1 MLKYLLPAAAIC
13 ASLLLALAKLPFQA
27 QSASTISYAVAGDGE
42 TIEIHNVA
50 WQYTGTQVPGRPA
63 DERLLLRT
71 TTHQKNF
78 VGDIPEPGAMTL
90 EAWPLGV
97 DPKQKPLYSVKLEA
111 DSAHTLDNC
120 LWVIDRGYVD
130 VPMWSIHRLGDG
142 RHLFDTHVDLVRFTV
157 SRADGNP
164 RYAGL
169 DVPADDTPDA
179 RLKDPHVVAV
189 LIYAAEDRVLR
200 QALITHD
207 KPADARQLRSFADET
222 QQVAF
227 IETPAR
233 RLKIA
238 FSHNYPDAPATVE
251 ASVPLVKDDLDV
263 SHAQLPPGMHIAQF
277 RGQATKPPNANR

>member
-1 MLKYLLPAAAIC
+1 MSATCDPGRMPKKLLPAAAVC
-13 ASLLLALAKLPFQA
+13 AGLLLGLAKIPFQA
-27 QSASTISYAVAGDGE
+27 QSASTISFTIARDGE
-42 TIEIHNVA
+42 TVEIHNVA

-71 TTHQKNF
+71 TTHAKDF
-78 VGDIPEPGAMTL
+78 VGDIPEPGALTL

-97 DPKQKPLYSVKLEA
+97 DPKQKPLYSVKLEGDA
-111 DSAHTLDNC
+111 ARTLDNC

-130 VPMWSIHRLGDG
+130 SPMWSIHRLGDG
-142 RHLFDTHVDLVRFTV
+142 GHLFDTHVELVRFTV

-169 DVPADDTPDA
+169 DVPADDSPDA

-189 LIYAAEDRVLR
+189 LVYAAEDRVLR
-200 QALITHD
+200 EALITHD
-207 KPADARQLRSFADET
+207 KPAEARQMRSLADET
-222 QQVAF
+222 QAVTF

-251 ASVPLVKDDLDV
+251 ASIPLTKDDLDL
-263 SHAQLPPGMHIAQF
+263 SHAQVPAGLHIAAW
-277 RGQATKPPNANR
+277 RR

>member
-1 MLKYLLPAAAIC
+1 MFKKLLPAAAVC
-13 ASLLLALAKLPFQA
+13 AGLLLALAKVPFQA
-27 QSASTISYAVAGDGE
+27 QSASTISYTVQGDGE
-42 TIEIHNVA
+42 TMEIHNVA
-50 WQYTGTQVPGRPA
+50 WQYTSTQVPGRPA

-71 TTHQKNF
+71 TTHAKDF

-130 VPMWSIHRLGDG
+130 APMWSIHRLGDG
-142 RHLFDTHVDLVRFTV
+142 RHLFDTHVELVRFTV

-179 RLKDPHVVAV
+179 RLKEPHVVAV
-189 LIYAAEDRVLR
+189 LVYAAEDRVLR
-200 QALITHD
+200 EALITHD
-207 KPADARQLRSFADET
+207 KPAEARQMRSFADET
-222 QQVAF
+222 QEVAF

-251 ASVPLVKDDLDV
+251 ASIPLSKDDLDI
-263 SHAQLPPGMHIAQF
+263 SHAQVPAGMHIAAW
-277 RGQATKPPNANR
+277 RR

>member
-1 MLKYLLPAAAIC
+1 MLKKLLPTAAVC
-13 ASLLLALAKLPFQA
+13 AGLLLALAKIPFQA
-27 QSASTISYAVAGDGE
+27 QSASTISYAVASDGE
-42 TIEIHNVA
+42 SVEIHNVA

-71 TTHQKNF
+71 TTHAKNF
-78 VGDIPEPGAMTL
+78 VGDIPEPGAVTL

-111 DSAHTLDNC
+111 DAAHTLDNC

-130 VPMWSIHRLGDG
+130 APMWSIHRLGDG

-179 RLKDPHVVAV
+179 RLKEPHVVAV
-189 LIYAAEDRVLR
+189 LVYAAEDRVLR
-200 QALITHD
+200 EALITHD
-207 KPADARQLRSFADET
+207 KPAEARQMRSFADET

-238 FSHNYPDAPATVE
+238 FSHNYPDALAPVE
-251 ASVPLVKDDLDV
+251 ASVPLVKDDLDIP
-263 SHAQLPPGMHIAQF
+263 HAQLPPGLHIAAW
-277 RGQATKPPNANR
+277 RR

>member
-1 MLKYLLPAAAIC
+1 MLKKLLPAAAVC
-13 ASLLLALAKLPFQA
+13 AGLLLALAKIPFQA
-27 QSASTISYAVAGDGE
+27 QSASTISYTVEGDGE
-42 TIEIHNVA
+42 TVVIHNVA

-71 TTHQKNF
+71 TTHEKDF
-78 VGDIPEPGAMTL
+78 VGDIPEPGAVTL

-111 DSAHTLDNC
+111 DAAHTLDNG

-142 RHLFDTHVDLVRFTV
+142 RHLFDTHVELVRFTV
-157 SRADGNP
+157 SRADGTS
-164 RYAGL
+164 RYADL
-169 DVPADDTPDA
+169 DVPADDAPDA
-179 RLKDPHVVAV
+179 RLKEPHVVAV
-189 LIYAAEDRVLR
+189 LVYAAEDRVLR
-200 QALITHD
+200 EVLITHD
-207 KPADARQLRSFADET
+207 KPAEARQMRSFADET

-227 IETPAR
+227 IDTPAR

-251 ASVPLVKDDLDV
+251 ASIPLVKDDLDV
-263 SHAQLPPGMHIAQF
+263 AHAQVPAGMHIAAW
-277 RGQATKPPNANR
+277 RR

>member
-1 MLKYLLPAAAIC
+1 MLKKLLPAAAVC
-13 ASLLLALAKLPFQA
+13 ASLLLALAKIPFQA
-27 QSASTISYAVAGDGE
+27 QSASTVSYTVAGDGE
-42 TIEIHNVA
+42 TVEIHNVA

-71 TTHQKNF
+71 TTHAKDS
-78 VGDIPEPGAMTL
+78 VGDIPEPGAVTL
-90 EAWPLGV
+90 EAWPLGA
-97 DPKQKPLYSVKLEA
+97 DPNEKPLYSVKVAA
-111 DSAHTLDNC
+111 DTAYTLDNC

-142 RHLFDTHVDLVRFTV
+142 RHLFDTHVELVRFTV
-157 SRADGNP
+157 SRADGTP

-169 DVPADDTPDA
+169 DVPADDTPDP

-189 LIYAAEDRVLR
+189 LVYAAEDRVLR
-200 QALITHD
+200 EALITND
-207 KPADARQLRSFADET
+207 QPAEARQMRSFSDET
-222 QQVAF
+222 QQVTF
-227 IETPAR
+227 IEAPAR

-263 SHAQLPPGMHIAQF
+263 SHAQLPPGMHIAVW
-277 RGQATKPPNANR
+277 RR

>member
-1 MLKYLLPAAAIC
+1 MSATCDPGSMLKKLLPAAAVC
-13 ASLLLALAKLPFQA
+13 ASLLLALAKIPFQA
-27 QSASTISYAVAGDGE
+27 QSASTVSYTVAGDGE
-42 TIEIHNVA
+42 TVEIHNVA

-71 TTHQKNF
+71 TTHQKDF
-78 VGDIPEPGAMTL
+78 VGDIPEPGALTL
-90 EAWPLGV
+90 EAWPLGA

-111 DSAHTLDNC
+111 DSARTLDNC

-130 VPMWSIHRLGDG
+130 APMWSIHRLGDG
-142 RHLFDTHVDLVRFTV
+142 RHLFDTHVELVRFTV
-157 SRADGNP
+157 SRADGTP

-179 RLKDPHVVAV
+179 RLKEPHVVAV
-189 LIYAAEDRVLR
+189 LVYAAEDRILR
-200 QALITHD
+200 EALITD
-207 KPADARQLRSFADET
+207 DQPAEARQMRSFADET
-222 QQVAF
+222 QEVAF

-251 ASVPLVKDDLDV
+251 ASIPLVKDDLDV
-263 SHAQLPPGMHIAQF
+263 SRAQLPPGMHIAAW
-277 RGQATKPPNANR
+277 RR

>member
-1 MLKYLLPAAAIC
+1 MSTTCDPGIMLKKSLPAAAVC
-13 ASLLLALAKLPFQA
+13 ASLLLALAKVPYQA
-27 QSASTISYAVAGDGE
+27 QSASTISYSVEGDGE
-42 TIEIHNVA
+42 TVEIHNVA

-71 TTHQKNF
+71 TTHEKNF

-90 EAWPLGV
+90 EAWPLGIN
-97 DPKQKPLYSVKLEA
+97 PNTKPLYSVKLEA
-111 DSAHTLDNC
+111 DAAHTLDNC
-120 LWVIDRGYVD
+120 LWVIDRDYVD

-142 RHLFDTHVDLVRFTV
+142 RHLFDTHVELVRFTV
-157 SRADGNP
+157 SRADGTP

-179 RLKDPHVVAV
+179 RLKEPHVVAV
-189 LIYAAEDRVLR
+189 LVYAAEDRVLR
-200 QALITHD
+200 EALITHD
-207 KPADARQLRSFADET
+207 KPAEARQMRSFADET
-222 QQVAF
+222 QQVAL

-251 ASVPLVKDDLDV
+251 ASIPLTKDDLDL
-263 SHAQLPPGMHIAQF
+263 SHAQVPPGLHIAAW
-277 RGQATKPPNANR
+277 RR

>member
-1 MLKYLLPAAAIC
+1 MLKKLLLAAAVC
-13 ASLLLALAKLPFQA
+13 AGLLLALAKIPFQA
-27 QSASTISYAVAGDGE
+27 QSASTVSYTVAGGGE
-42 TIEIHNVA
+42 TVEIHNVA
-50 WQYTGTQVPGRPA
+50 WQYTGTGVPGRPA

-71 TTHQKNF
+71 TTHEKNF

-111 DSAHTLDNC
+111 DSARTLDNG

-130 VPMWSIHRLGDG
+130 APMWSIHRLGDG
-142 RHLFDTHVDLVRFTV
+142 RHLFDTHVELVRFQV

-189 LIYAAEDRVLR
+189 LVYAAEDRVLR
-200 QALITHD
+200 EALITHD
-207 KPADARQLRSFADET
+207 KPAEARQMRSFADEM
-222 QQVAF
+222 QEVAL
-227 IETPAR
+227 IETPVR
-233 RLKIA
+233 RLKLT
-238 FSHNYPDAPATVE
+238 FSHNYPDAAATVE
-251 ASVPLVKDDLDV
+251 VSVPLSKDDLDT
-263 SHAQLPPGMHIAQF
+263 SHAQLPAGMHIAAW
-277 RGQATKPPNANR
+277 RR

>member
-1 MLKYLLPAAAIC
+1 MVKKLLPAAAVC
-13 ASLLLALAKLPFQA
+13 ASLLLALAEIPFQA

-42 TIEIHNVA
+42 TVEIHNVA

-71 TTHQKNF
+71 TTHAKDF

-97 DPKQKPLYSVKLEA
+97 NPNTKPLYSVKLEA
-111 DSAHTLDNC
+111 SDARTLDNC

-142 RHLFDTHVDLVRFTV
+142 RHLFDTHVELVRFTV
-157 SRADGNP
+157 SRADGTP

-189 LIYAAEDRVLR
+189 LVYAAEDRVLR
-200 QALITHD
+200 EALITHD
-207 KPADARQLRSFADET
+207 RPAEARQMRSLADET
-222 QQVAF
+222 QEVAL

-238 FSHNYPDAPATVE
+238 FSHNYPDAAATVE
-251 ASVPLVKDDLDV
+251 ASIPLTKDDLDI
-263 SHAQLPPGMHIAQF
+263 SHAQVPAGMHIVAW
-277 RGQATKPPNANR
+277 RR

>member
-1 MLKYLLPAAAIC
+1 MFKKLLPAAAIC
-13 ASLLLALAKLPFQA
+13 ASLLLALAKIPFQA
-27 QSASTISYAVAGDGE
+27 QSASTVSYTVQGDGE
-42 TIEIHNVA
+42 TVEIHNVA

-71 TTHQKNF
+71 TTHQKDF
-78 VGDIPEPGAMTL
+78 VGDIPEPGALTL

-142 RHLFDTHVDLVRFTV
+142 RHLFDTHVELVRFTV
-157 SRADGNP
+157 SRADGTP

-179 RLKDPHVVAV
+179 RLREPHVVAV
-189 LIYAAEDRVLR
+189 LVYAAEDRVLR
-200 QALITHD
+200 EVLITDD
-207 KPADARQLRSFADET
+207 KPAEARQMRSFADET
-222 QQVAF
+222 QEVAF
-227 IETPAR
+227 LETPAR

-251 ASVPLVKDDLDV
+251 VSVPLLKDDLDV
-263 SHAQLPPGMHIAQF
+263 AHAQLPPGVHIAAW
-277 RGQATKPPNANR
+277 RR

>member
-1 MLKYLLPAAAIC
+1 MSATCDPGRMLKKLLPAAAVC
-13 ASLLLALAKLPFQA
+13 ATLLLALAKVPFQA
-27 QSASTISYAVAGDGE
+27 QSASTISYTVERDGE
-42 TIEIHNVA
+42 TVEIHNIS

-63 DERLLLRT
+63 DERLLLLT
-71 TTHQKNF
+71 TTHAKDF
-78 VGDIPEPGAMTL
+78 VGDIPEPGALTL

-130 VPMWSIHRLGDG
+130 APMWSIHRLGDG
-142 RHLFDTHVDLVRFTV
+142 RHLFDTHVELVRFTV
-157 SRADGNP
+157 SRANGNS

-189 LIYAAEDRVLR
+189 LVYAAEDRVLR
-200 QALITHD
+200 EALITHD
-207 KPADARQLRSFADET
+207 KPAEARQMRSLADET
-222 QQVAF
+222 QEVTF

-238 FSHNYPDAPATVE
+238 FSHNYPDAPNTVE
-251 ASVPLVKDDLDV
+251 ASVPLGKDDLDV
-263 SHAQLPPGMHIAQF
+263 AHAQLPNGLHIAAW
-277 RGQATKPPNANR
+277 RR